1 MESKQRTKLDV
12 IEASLAF
19 LKAVRDPRVRAE
31 AESIEKNVKAI
42 MSLNKPIIGSYAD
55 QLKKFDQGVVAKY
68 GVPMA
73 RLIEFGLVAS
83 VAAKIYFAG

>member
-12 IEASLAF
+12 IKASLAF

-31 AESIEKNVKAI
+31 AESIEKNFKAI
-42 MSLNKPIIGSYAD
+42 MSLNKPIIVSYAE
-55 QLKKFDQGVVAKY
+55 QLKKFDQSVVAKY

-73 RLIEFGLVAS
+73 RLIESGLVAF
-83 VAAKIYFAG
+83 VAVKIYFAG